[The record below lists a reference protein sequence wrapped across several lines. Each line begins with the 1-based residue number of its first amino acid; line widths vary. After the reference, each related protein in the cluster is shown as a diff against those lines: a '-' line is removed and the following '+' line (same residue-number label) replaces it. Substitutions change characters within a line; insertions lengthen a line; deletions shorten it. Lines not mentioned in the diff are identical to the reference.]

1 MKIVADI
8 DLPFLDEMFAE
19 NAGVVRLKAPGI
31 TAAAVRDADAVI
43 VRSVTKV
50 DASLLDGSRVRFV
63 GTATIGT
70 DHVDTAWLASR
81 GIGFANAPG
90 CNANAVSEYVVA
102 ALLELAAAF
111 RFPLRGRMIGVV
123 GVGNVGSRVAAK
135 ASALGMEVLLNDP
148 PLARANG
155 ASKYLPLD
163 TLMQCDILTLHVPLV
178 AGGLDPTLHL
188 FDDTRFSGMRD
199 RTILINTARGAVVE
213 TPALVKAIRR
223 GRVRAAVV
231 DVWEGEPAVDPDL
244 LSLAEIATAHIAGY
258 SNDGKANASMMM
270 YDAVCGHFG
279 WKKTWTLG
287 DRLPAPDPPVI
298 EAGGALSAPAAGRPS
313 AGAAAHGPAP
323 GDPEEIVR
331 RVVRTA
337 YPIRRDDAAL
347 RLVAKLPPGE
357 KPGHFLRLRNEYPL
371 RREFH
376 ATVVKRDGSPAFPER
391 EIAGLGFRIA

>member
-1 MKIVADI
+1 VKIVADI

-19 NAGVVRLKAPGI
+19 NAEVVRLKASGI
-31 TAAAVRDADAVI
+31 TSAAVRDADAVI

-50 DASLLDGSRVRFV
+50 DGSLLDGSRVRFV
-63 GTATIGT
+63 GTATVGT
-70 DHVDTAWLASR
+70 DHVDAAWLASR

-102 ALLELAAAF
+102 ALLELSAAF

-148 PLARANG
+148 PLARRNG

-163 TLMQCDILTLHVPLV
+163 TLMQCDILTLHVPLTT
-178 AGGLDPTLHL
+178 GGHDPTMHL
-188 FDDTRFSGMRD
+188 FGDSRFCSMRD
-199 RTILINTARGAVVE
+199 RTILINTARGAVVD
-213 TPALVKAIRR
+213 TPFLVKAIRS

-279 WKKTWTLG
+279 WEKKWTLG
-287 DRLPAPDPPVI
+287 DRLPEPDPPVI
-298 EAGGALSAPAAGRPS
+298 EAGGVGSGSGALSTA
-313 AGAAAHGPAP
+313 
-323 GDPEEIVR
+323 GDPEEIIR

-347 RLVAKLPPGE
+347 RLVAGLTPGQ

-376 ATVVKRDGSPAFPER
+376 ATAVKRGGSPAFPER
-391 EIAGLGFRIA
+391 ELAGIGFRIE